1 MSAHRAALCLAAGL
15 VAVPAA
21 HAQAEPE
28 AAAGPLRQLW
38 ELGAGV
44 AGVQLPHYRG
54 SDEQHR
60 YALPVPFLVYRG
72 DILRATREGARAV
85 LFEGS
90 RFDFDLSLSA
100 SAPTRSEDNR
110 SRRGM
115 ADLAPT
121 LEIGP
126 NLNVALARG
135 GRWKLDLRL
144 PARAVFAIDD
154 GAQAIGWTLS
164 PVLNVDWR
172 VAEWSLGV
180 QAGPLYGTRRY
191 HAHFYDVG
199 PADVTAT
206 RPAYAATSGY
216 AGWRWTTGVSVR
228 HGDLWFGAFL
238 RGDSVAGAVFEASP
252 LVRQR
257 NNLSFGL
264 ALSWVLASSHERV
277 AGHD

>member
-1 MSAHRAALCLAAGL
+1 MRALSAALVGAALAGAGGPAL
-15 VAVPAA
+15 AQPVAD
-21 HAQAEPE
+21 
-28 AAAGPLRQLW
+28 AGPLRPLW
-38 ELGAGV
+38 ELGVGV

-54 SDEQHR
+54 SDEHHR
-60 YALPVPFLVYRG
+60 YVLPVPYLVYRG

-85 LFEGS
+85 LFDGS

-100 SAPTRSEDNR
+100 SAPTKSEDNR
-110 SRRGM
+110 TRRGM

-126 NLNVALARG
+126 NLNLNLWRG
-135 GRWKLDLRL
+135 GGGKLDLRL

-164 PVLNVDWR
+164 PVINLDWR
-172 VAEWSLGV
+172 VADWNLGV

-199 PADVTAT
+199 AADATTA
-206 RPAYAATSGY
+206 RPVYAARRGY
-216 AGWRWTTGVSVR
+216 AGWGWTTGVSR
-228 HGDLWFGAFL
+228 RFGDLWFGAFL

-257 NNLSFGL
+257 HNLSFGL
-264 ALSWVLASSHERV
+264 AFSWVLATSHERV